1 MQKWTSGLLALLYI
15 KKQEILQRSETEDK
29 YLLEHLIHFI
39 FKTFNTSDQ
48 HPNYISKKNM
58 RQQDETRT

>member
-15 KKQEILQRSETEDK
+15 KKKEILQRSETEDK

-39 FKTFNTSDQ
+39 FKTSNTSDQ